1 MPRYTAPGFVASLKQ
16 ARYWSLDWIAE
27 NGIAGPF
34 QYVVLLK
41 ADGAYKVIGQYATA
55 TEAFEDRR
63 RLVEETGI
71 RTYFL
76 RAVRVTPVDDT
87 EVVDARHPESREDLD
102 RWRDALDSGN
112 EDLIPPAELPSFC
125 SWAASTIEN
134 RPEYRRPASR
144 GGHQV
149 HGQVPF

>member
-1 MPRYTAPGFVASLKQ
+1 MPRYVTPGYVSSLKQ

-63 RLVEETGI
+63 LLVEETGI

-76 RAVRVTPVDDT
+76 RAVRVMPVDDT
-87 EVVDARHPESREDLD
+87 EVVDALHPESREDLD
-102 RWRDALDSGN
+102 RWRDALDTGN
-112 EDLIPPAELPSFC
+112 EDLIPAAELPSFR
-125 SWAASTIEN
+125 SWAAATIEN
-134 RPEYRRPASR
+134 RPEYRRPISR
-144 GGHQV
+144 GGPDTS
-149 HGQVPF
+149 GEVPF

>member
-1 MPRYTAPGFVASLKQ
+1 MPRYVTPGYVSSLKQ

-63 RLVEETGI
+63 LLVEETGI

-76 RAVRVTPVDDT
+76 RAVRVMPVEET
-87 EVVDARHPESREDLD
+87 EVPKAGVQQRHGRHITL
-102 RWRDALDSGN
+102 RKQ
-112 EDLIPPAELPSFC
+112 LI
-125 SWAASTIEN
+125 
-134 RPEYRRPASR
+134 Y
-144 GGHQV
+144 V
-149 HGQVPF
+149 